1 MLLSASKRHWNAR
14 NKRDKFKNEDVCQK
28 LNYREETGAEFMD
41 STEYRRQSQTENN
54 NNKTTSK
61 ASGFGIVALALSIA
75 SLFFM
80 PVVFGTI
87 GIVAG
92 IFAMKTES
100 RMMGIAAI
108 VIGVFSVVAG
118 LLVYPFF

>member
-14 NKRDKFKNEDVCQK
+14 NKRDKFKNEVVCQK
-28 LNYREETGAEFMD
+28 LNYHEETGAEFMD
-41 STEYRRQSQTENN
+41 SAEYRRHSQTGN

-61 ASGFGIVALALSIA
+61 ASSFGIVALALSIA

-80 PVVFGTI
+80 PVIFGTI

>member
-1 MLLSASKRHWNAR
+1 LSASKRHWNAR
-14 NKRDKFKNEDVCQK
+14 NKRDKFKNESLCQGF
-28 LNYREETGAEFMD
+28 NEETSAEFID
-41 STEYRRQSQTENN
+41 SRKYSGKQPEN
-54 NNKTTSK
+54 KAASK
-61 ASGFGIVALALSIA
+61 VSSFGIVALALSIA

-80 PVVFGTI
+80 PVIFGTI